1 MSDYQRG
8 LDEGRNEQHSYQAS
22 RQLGQGLGQLIGWVL
37 VAGSRV
43 VVEVLLAA
51 PFLMLGFVVM
61 APLDFLGPVLGAVRL
76 LGIGVLAYLF
86 YAGLYWLKGLV
97 VAQHRREGWLWL
109 LPFSVCV
116 AVTCL
121 LPGWLVR
128 MFITSSFPPASP
140 LWGWGLGIAFALFAY
155 GRYRFTEDIAPSLAL
170 WSYRRGYNW
179 ALR

>member
-8 LDEGRNEQHSYQAS
+8 LDEGRNEQYSYQAS
-22 RQLGQGLGQLIGWVL
+22 RQLGQGFGQLIGLVL
-37 VAGSRV
+37 VAGSRL

-61 APLDFLGPVLGAVRL
+61 APLDFLGPVFGAVRL
-76 LGIGVLAYLF
+76 LGIGAMADVF

-128 MFITSSFPPASP
+128 LFITSSFPMASP
-140 LWGWGLGIAFALFAY
+140 TWGWGFGAAFALFAF
-155 GRYRFTEDIAPSLAL
+155 GRYRFTGNIAPSLAL

>member
-76 LGIGVLAYLF
+76 LGIGVVAYLF
-86 YAGLYWLKGLV
+86 YAGLY
-97 VAQHRREGWLWL
+97 
-109 LPFSVCV
+109 
-116 AVTCL
+116 
-121 LPGWLVR
+121 
-128 MFITSSFPPASP
+128 
-140 LWGWGLGIAFALFAY
+140 
-155 GRYRFTEDIAPSLAL
+155 
-170 WSYRRGYNW
+170 
-179 ALR
+179 

>member
-8 LDEGRNEQHSYQAS
+8 LDEGRNEQYSYQSS
-22 RQLGQGLGQLIGWVL
+22 RQVGQGLGKLIGWVL
-37 VAGSRV
+37 IAGTRLA
-43 VVEVLLAA
+43 VEVLLAA

-61 APLDFLGPVLGAVRL
+61 APMDFLGPTLGAVRL
-76 LGIGVLAYLF
+76 LGIGALAYLF
-86 YAGLYWLKGLV
+86 YASLYWLKGV
-97 VAQHRREGWLWL
+97 VIALQQRAGWLWL

-128 MFITSSFPPASP
+128 LCITSSFPTASAV
-140 LWGWGLGIAFALFAY
+140 WGWGLGAAFALFAY
-155 GRYRFTEDIAPSLAL
+155 GRYRFTEDVAPNLAL
-170 WSYRRGYNW
+170 WSYRRGYHW